1 MNGGCEMQGIPTT
14 FNGKQRRFVWEY
26 RDAGNQVQGYVARFD
41 GDGKKEVVP
50 YFKRINGHGWEAG
63 SSAEPRPLF
72 GLELLAKAD
81 PAVDVFVVE
90 GEKAAAALRSLGF
103 VAVTSLGGS
112 QASGKSNWR
121 ALEGRKRVFIIPDRD
136 EPGQGYAKATALIL
150 GGLQKPPELF
160 LVLLPDLPAGGDV
173 VDWIAVRVDRTLLE
187 WDGFRPVPES
197 GIDVQSMRREFEK
210 EVEAHA
216 TPIPDEWLTPRQP
229 ATEWPEPISLESATL
244 PAWPDDVFPQNVQ
257 EFTTALSASTETPPE
272 LAALMVLAAISTA
285 AHGKYRVQVKDD
297 YSEPVNVWTCVALPP
312 GSRKTSVQQAAT
324 APLTAWEKRRRAG
337 AEPEIKQA
345 ESDQATLLARIAHLR
360 KDAAKA
366 QGVEFEDL
374 KEEIATLE
382 VELPKIPVIS
392 QVWAQDITPENLG
405 TIMAANNERMSILSD
420 ESGIFEILAGRYS
433 NGVPN
438 LDLFLQGHAGSPV
451 KVNRGSRAS
460 IVMDSP
466 ALTLGLSP
474 QPEVL
479 RGLSSTPGFRG
490 RGLLGR
496 FLYALP
502 SSNLGY
508 RTLDVSP
515 MEPEYRYQYE
525 IVLTA
530 ILDHETERSADGAV
544 YPRILELDGE
554 ARQEWQ
560 LFALRVEVGM
570 REGEIYHHMTDWA
583 GKLPGAVIRM
593 VGLLHVTRHYNEK
606 PWQKK
611 IALRDM
617 IAAIRM
623 AEVLSDHALAVFD
636 LMGADLELDGARVVL
651 RWIVRAGK
659 SEFTFR
665 DCHQAHKRRYKRTAD
680 LDPIIDVLIERHF
693 IRPRVEKVP
702 YRPSRILE
710 VNPSVLKKG
719 IK

>member
-1 MNGGCEMQGIPTT
+1 MQGIPTA
-14 FNGKQRRFVWEY
+14 FNGKQRRFIWEY
-26 RDAGNQVQGYVARFD
+26 RDAKNNVHGYVARFD
-41 GDGKKEVVP
+41 GEGKKDVVP
-50 YFKRINGHGWEAG
+50 YFKRTSGPCWEPGA
-63 SSAEPRPLF
+63 SDEPRPLF
-72 GLELLAKAD
+72 GLELVAQAD
-81 PAVDVFVVE
+81 PEDDVFVLE
-90 GEKAAAALRSLGF
+90 GEKAAAALQSLGY

-121 ALEGRKRVFIIPDRD
+121 TLEGRKRVFILPDKD
-136 EPGQGYAKATALIL
+136 EAGEAYAKAIAAIL
-150 GGLQKPPELF
+150 VDLKNPPEV
-160 LVLLPDLPAGGDV
+160 LVVCLPDLPPAGDV
-173 VDWIAVRVDRTLLE
+173 VDWIAVRIDDALME
-187 WDGFRPVPES
+187 WDGYKPVAAS
-197 GIDVQSMRREFEK
+197 GIDVQALRREFER
-210 EVEAHA
+210 EVKAHA
-216 TPIPDEWLTPRQP
+216 KPIPDEWRTSRQS
-229 ATEWPEPISLESATL
+229 ATDWLEPISLESFTL
-244 PAWPDDVFPQNVQ
+244 PPWPDDIFQEKVQ
-257 EFTTALSASTETPPE
+257 EFVTALSASTETPPE

-312 GSRKTSVQQAAT
+312 GSRKTAVQQAAT
-324 APLTAWEKRRRAG
+324 APLTAWERRQREA
-337 AEPEIKQA
+337 AQPEIKQA
-345 ESDQATLLARIAHLR
+345 ESDRATASARIAHLR

-382 VELPKIPVIS
+382 VELPKVPVMPQI
-392 QVWAQDITPENLG
+392 WAQDVTPENLG

-438 LDLFLQGHAGSPV
+438 LDLFLQSHAGSPV
-451 KVNRGSRAS
+451 KVNRGSRPS
-460 IVMDSP
+460 IAMDSP

-479 RGLSSTPGFRG
+479 RGLSNTPSFRG

-502 SSNLGY
+502 TSNLGY

-515 MEPEYRYQYE
+515 MEPECRNQYE
-525 IVLTA
+525 VVLAA
-530 ILDHETERSADGAV
+530 ILDHETERSADGAE
-544 YPRILELDGE
+544 YPRMLKLDEE

-560 LFALRVEVGM
+560 LFALRVEAGM

-583 GKLPGAVIRM
+583 GKLPGAVIR
-593 VGLLHVTRHYNEK
+593 VAALLHIARHHNSG
-606 PWQKK
+606 PWEKK
-611 IALRDM
+611 IALQDM
-617 IAAIRM
+617 NAAMRIGE
-623 AEVLSDHALAVFD
+623 ALGAHALAAFD
-636 LMGADLELDGARVVL
+636 LMGADKALDGARVVL
-651 RWIVRAGK
+651 RWIIREGK

-665 DCHQAHKRRYKRTAD
+665 DCYQTHKRRYSRTVE
-680 LDPIIDVLIERHF
+680 LDPIIDVLTERYF
-693 IRPRVEKVP
+693 IRPRAEKVAH
-702 YRPSRILE
+702 RPSRILE